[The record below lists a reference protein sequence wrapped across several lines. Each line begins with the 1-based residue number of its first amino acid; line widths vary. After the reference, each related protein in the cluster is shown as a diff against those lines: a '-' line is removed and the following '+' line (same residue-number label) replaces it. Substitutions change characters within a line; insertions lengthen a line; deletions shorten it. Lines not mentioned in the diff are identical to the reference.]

1 MLKLGK
7 ICCSVLSQSFSP
19 LSLVFTE
26 IWPVFHFHLTHNSQV
41 PNVVPLTFSGDS
53 GNYTFLENLSLSE
66 YETGCF
72 RIFKLD
78 MAAILDFKMAACK
91 SNENVPC
98 G

>member
-1 MLKLGK
+1 MA
-7 ICCSVLSQSFSP
+7 SFSFSP
-19 LSLVFTE
+19 
-26 IWPVFHFHLTHNSQV
+26 HTHSQV

-53 GNYTFLENLSLSE
+53 GNYTFLENLSFSE